1 MMYPQPNITHND
13 FFNWGGKL
21 EGYDD
26 DRVVKLRISESG
38 LRHFGEHSNKTM
50 KPHGRA
56 VRFSKEGYIYIG
68 YFQEGCYA
76 PGNYILLHSDGGFV
90 VAEGYIDADGQE
102 HERGTHYFK
111 DGTSKEID
119 K

>member
-1 MMYPQPNITHND
+1 
-13 FFNWGGKL
+13 
-21 EGYDD
+21 
-26 DRVVKLRISESG
+26 
-38 LRHFGEHSNKTM
+38 M

-56 VRFSKEGYIYIG
+56 IRFSKEGYIYIG
-68 YFQEGCYA
+68 YFQDGCYA